1 MFQHYQIHE
10 NLGSGTFATVSKA
23 MHRATGRWY
32 AIKTMERRRLK
43 SNADVT
49 AAPDAA
55 YAREISILKELN
67 HPRICKL
74 KEVFYEAHTISEC
87 ASEYTR
93 QCGFSSQRRSR
104 PRAG

>member
-10 NLGSGTFATVSKA
+10 NLGSGTFANVSKA
-23 MHRATGRWY
+23 MHRETGRWY

-43 SNADVT
+43 SNAEVD
-49 AAPDAA
+49 ANPDAA
-55 YAREISILKELN
+55 FSREINILQELN

-87 ASEYTR
+87 ITVHDE
-93 QCGFSSQRRSR
+93 RRR
-104 PRAG
+104 F